1 MTLFGTIHVTW
12 SEMLWMKSLWYAA
25 LLLQVRMVVCL
36 NPNAEEFDES
46 VVSKLIQFVKVAYK
60 KSCICSQ
67 TLICLPPSS
76 SFVCLSPH
84 HLFTSLL
91 VICLPPSS
99 SFVCLPPRH
108 LFTSLLVICLPPSSF
123 VCLPPCHL
131 FTSLLVICLPPSSSF
146 VCLPPRHLFASLLSM
161 SWSLQNSLRMLLLP
175 DQNLSSEFQISCK
188 EKFMSFRGPFGW
200 FRCGQMLRL
209 AQVFAA
215 FCFAV
220 VCILVHPLFFDSSR
234 FDTGLTPG
242 RRRGKL

>member
-76 SFVCLSPH
+76 SFVCL
-84 HLFTSLL
+84 
-91 VICLPPSS
+91 
-99 SFVCLPPRH
+99 
-108 LFTSLLVICLPPSSF
+108 
-123 VCLPPCHL
+123 
-131 FTSLLVICLPPSSSF
+131 
-146 VCLPPRHLFASLLSM
+146 PPRHLFASLLSM

-200 FRCGQMLRL
+200 FCCGQMLRL

-215 FCFAV
+215 FWVHPPSLFFAV